1 MSCERPRIPPAL
13 ETRLAHLLAVTTEHM
28 EPGGV
33 YYQGI
38 AHDLGCPAIR
48 TQRLVDCRCEPE
60 FRAPRRVA

>member
-1 MSCERPRIPPAL
+1 MSRRQPRVSG
-13 ETRLAHLLAVTTEHM
+13 TFRDRLDRLVAVATEHA

-33 YYQGI
+33 YVQCI
-38 AHDLGCPAIR
+38 AHDDWCPTLR